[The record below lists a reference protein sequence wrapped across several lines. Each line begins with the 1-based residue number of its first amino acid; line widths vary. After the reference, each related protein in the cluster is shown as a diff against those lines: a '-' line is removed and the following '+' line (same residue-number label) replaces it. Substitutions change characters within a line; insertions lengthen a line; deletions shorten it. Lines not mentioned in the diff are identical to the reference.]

1 MRLGGYPLFINSYER
16 QRSGVLHWGIGL
28 DDFDPEFIKYAKGD
42 RLPRNHMGHAGHTY
56 FNTIEVKMRDTGE
69 RLKIVDKGH
78 LTALDDPEVRSL
90 AAKYGD
96 PDDILSEDWIPAIPG
111 INYPGNYM
119 DDYGKDPTE
128 WVTKEIEEQLPAT
141 MGVPK

>member
-1 MRLGGYPLFINSYER
+1 
-16 QRSGVLHWGIGL
+16 V
-28 DDFDPEFIKYAKGD
+28 
-42 RLPRNHMGHAGHTY
+42 
-56 FNTIEVKMRDTGE
+56 
-69 RLKIVDKGH
+69 KIVDKGH

-90 AAKYGD
+90 AGKYGD
-96 PDDILSEDWIPAIPG
+96 PEDILSEEWIPAIPG

-141 MGVPK
+141 IGVPT